1 MYAYVCVC
9 VCVLYIY
16 IYIYIFIEHDIN
28 TDSVQQEKDVR
39 YSALNSVLLFCI
51 SKMFLKVMSFFFVR
65 CDVTE
70 FIVCYLEELF
80 QSA

>member
-1 MYAYVCVC
+1 MKNLVEKKN
-9 VCVLYIY
+9 IY
-16 IYIYIFIEHDIN
+16 TFIEHDIN
-28 TDSVQQEKDVR
+28 TDSVQQEEDSR

-51 SKMFLKVMSFFFVR
+51 SKMFLKVMGLFVR

-70 FIVCYLEELF
+70 FFVCYLEEIF